1 MARHFVQHE
10 ARIVC
15 HVGDR
20 GVLAQDFPISIDANA
35 SWSGSLTAQ
44 SSHARIALADTATGA
59 LLDLDGGWQHYASG
73 TLHYEQQRLFDV
85 PRLRFTLLAGLSTQ
99 QLLRRSAGDVDAPLS
114 FVSRSVEARLDYTV
128 GRLEARLSARAAR
141 VDDRSVAA
149 LIARVTRRF

>member
-1 MARHFVQHE
+1 LQVDERSSFQLVNLQWSQ
-10 ARIVC
+10 RSQLS
-15 HVGDR
+15 R
-20 GVLAQDFPISIDANA
+20 LA

-85 PRLRFTLLAGLSTQ
+85 PRLRFTLLAGVSTQ